1 MQHGRGLR
9 TKVSDVEE
17 QHLLSGRYSDGRLIG
32 KRGCNSTVAGKCC
45 VNAPA
50 PDPSKAQVFKEE
62 RLFCMFY
69 ALPRD
74 VRRVPRGRCA
84 GTVRPLPPSSCKTHL
99 FSFCARAAE
108 RIRPKLALQR
118 RALAP
123 GYKGD
128 FQPTRSRKDSATS
141 EPVAALASDEKCT
154 RGWGWGWARRAGCVQ
169 RSGTRT

>member
-17 QHLLSGRYSDGRLIG
+17 QHLLSGGYSDGRLIG

-84 GTVRPLPPSSCKTHL
+84 GTVRPLPPSSYAHTYFL
-99 FSFCARAAE
+99 FV
-108 RIRPKLALQR
+108 LVL
-118 RALAP
+118 LN
-123 GYKGD
+123 GY
-128 FQPTRSRKDSATS
+128 
-141 EPVAALASDEKCT
+141 VHN
-154 RGWGWGWARRAGCVQ
+154 
-169 RSGTRT
+169 